1 MLRKIQNFI
10 EDFMTLKDIGIP
22 IDVLLEESTMLLDI
36 CTITQNENLTND
48 EKINKIKE
56 IFINFERK
64 DVK

>member
-1 MLRKIQNFI
+1 
-10 EDFMTLKDIGIP
+10 MTLKDIGIP

>member
-1 MLRKIQNFI
+1 LLRKIQNFI
-10 EDFMTLKDIGIP
+10 DDFITLKDIGIP
-22 IDVLLEESTMLLDI
+22 LDVLLEESVMLLDI

-64 DVK
+64 GVK